1 MQSFIQIQTTCD
13 DRQVLEAIA
22 QELVGRQL
30 AACVQISSPVTSFF
44 RWENKVDN
52 SQEYVCV
59 IKTRA
64 ELFDQVTAL
73 ICELHS
79 YDLPQVIA
87 LPIVLATEE
96 FANWMSSEMETPS

>member
-22 QELVGRQL
+22 KELVGQKL
-30 AACVQISSPVTSFF
+30 AACVQISGPVTSFF

-64 ELFDQVTAL
+64 ELFDHVAAL
-73 ICELHS
+73 IRELHS

-87 LPIVLATEE
+87 LPIVRATDE
-96 FANWMSSEMETPS
+96 FANWMSSEMATPS